1 MMNRRS
7 GSGCAA
13 LLMLA
18 LVLAPP
24 AAGFA
29 QYASP
34 NDVTIPKYLIELNYE
49 TSENA
54 TMWAAYETIVFRNG
68 GNVNRSEEV
77 RITVPENA
85 EIMQVT
91 KEGHATDAASAGVAY
106 EREGKVIGW
115 NMTLKP
121 GGMAMYSVRYV
132 VALGGVGTG
141 TSAGPEE
148 FVKRLI
154 DPAIMNYPIASL
166 ILKVNTDTDIEFTE
180 GSGNTLQPDS
190 VSQENGGGVY
200 TWDQV
205 TFEELHVILPQPSQ
219 SQSIDRWIAYAIIA
233 LLLICALLYPV
244 LHIKNNKLRGKDGAL
259 SCSGCSVCDKGEGG
273 AEKEPNAGGDWEEM
287 DEIVIEITQSKE
299 DLIRK
304 KKAILA
310 VLSKLDED
318 RDAGEVSDD
327 DYRRLTLNYKDK
339 AIEIMKQL
347 DKME

>member
-1 MMNRRS
+1 MMNRGYR
-7 GSGCAA
+7 CAA
-13 LLMLA
+13 LLALA
-18 LVLAPP
+18 LVLAYP

-29 QYASP
+29 QYAAP
-34 NDVTIPKYLIELNYE
+34 NDVTIPRYLIELNYE

-54 TMWAAYETIVFRNG
+54 TMGMAYETIVFRNMG
-68 GNVNRSEEV
+68 DTNRSEEV
-77 RITVPENA
+77 RIAVPENA
-85 EIMQVT
+85 KIMQVMRM
-91 KEGHATDAASAGVAY
+91 GHMTDVASAEVAY
-106 EREGKVIGW
+106 EREGGVIGW

-132 VALGGVGTG
+132 VPLGGGGAG
-141 TSAGPEE
+141 TSGEPDE
-148 FVKRLI
+148 FVKKLI

-166 ILKVNTDTDIEFTE
+166 ILKVNTDTDIEFTD
-180 GSGNTLQPDS
+180 GSGNTLKPDS
-190 VSQENGGGVY
+190 AIPEDGGVRY

-205 TFEELHVILPQPSQ
+205 TFGELHVILPQPSQ
-219 SQSIDRWIAYAIIA
+219 SQPIDRWIAYAVIA
-233 LLLICALLYPV
+233 LLLISALLYPV

-259 SCSGCSVCDKGEGG
+259 SCSGCSVCDKGGDG

-318 RDAGEVSDD
+318 HDAGEVSDD
-327 DYRRLTLNYKDK
+327 DYMRLTLNYKDK
-339 AIEIMKQL
+339 AIEILKQL